1 MSLVYLFPCIFFPS
15 NYIYFYL
22 DLFLMCRQICQNF
35 IQCSIETNG
44 SIMKHIFTLFGS
56 LHTLRSVVLKNNSLL
71 TVDINLINKLRISWR
86 IRFHILTQSEE
97 FFLLSGFSFTKFHNI
112 YRTAVEGGGICL
124 TPLYQFHQLQRRL
137 DISRVITSGSSPLHR

>member
-22 DLFLMCRQICQNF
+22 DLFLMWRQICQNF

-44 SIMKHIFTLFGS
+44 SIMKHIFTLYRS

-86 IRFHILTQSEE
+86 IRFNILTQSEE
-97 FFLLSGFSFTKFHNI
+97 FFFYLGFLSRTFTIFTEQQWK
-112 YRTAVEGGGICL
+112 EEGICL

>member
-22 DLFLMCRQICQNF
+22 DLFLMWRQICQNF

-44 SIMKHIFTLFGS
+44 SIMKHIFTLYRS

-97 FFLLSGFSFTKFHNI
+97 FFFFIWLFFHELSQ
-112 YRTAVEGGGICL
+112 Y
-124 TPLYQFHQLQRRL
+124 LQN
-137 DISRVITSGSSPLHR
+137 SSERGRYLFNSSLPVPPASKALRH